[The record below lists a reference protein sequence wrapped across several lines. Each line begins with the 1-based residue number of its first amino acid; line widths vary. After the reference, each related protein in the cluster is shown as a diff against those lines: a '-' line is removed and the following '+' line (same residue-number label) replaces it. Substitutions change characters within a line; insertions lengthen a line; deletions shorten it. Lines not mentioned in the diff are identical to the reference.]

1 MNTLIF
7 IHGSGDSSLA
17 WHYQIEAFPQAKA
30 VDLPGHPQGEPC
42 PTIEQYTEWLNDY
55 ILSNEYEPVIL
66 AGHSMGGAIAQMYA
80 IKYPEKTT
88 ALILI
93 GTGAR
98 LRVDPALLSML
109 RDGIANPEKWFN
121 DVVKPFYKDIPAEAK
136 EPILE
141 RIKEN
146 GAKVQLNDMLCCD
159 KFDIMDEV
167 EQIKVPTLI
176 ICGSKDIMTPPKYG
190 SYLASKI
197 NGAKLVIVD
206 EGGHWVFAEKPRAVN
221 QAIGE
226 FLVNLQ

>member
-1 MNTLIF
+1 MDTLIF

-17 WHYQIEAFPQAKA
+17 WHYQIQAFPQAKA

-42 PTIEQYTEWLNDY
+42 SSIEQYAEWLNDY
-55 ILSNEYEPVIL
+55 ILRNKYEPAIL
-66 AGHSMGGAIAQMYA
+66 AGHSMGGAIAQMHA
-80 IKYPEKTT
+80 LKYPENTT

-98 LRVDPALLSML
+98 LRVDPALLSMIG
-109 RDGIANPEKWFN
+109 DGIANPEKWFN
-121 DVVKPFYKDIPAEAK
+121 DLVKPFYKDIPAEAK
-136 EPILE
+136 EPILK

-146 GAKVQLNDMLCCD
+146 GAKVQLNDLLCCD

-176 ICGSKDIMTPPKYG
+176 ICGSKDIMTPPKYS

-197 NGAKLVIVD
+197 NGAKLVVVD
-206 EGGHWVFAEKPRAVN
+206 EAGHLVFSEKPQAVN

-226 FLVNLQ
+226 FLANLQ

>member
-55 ILSNEYEPVIL
+55 ILSNKYEPAIL
-66 AGHSMGGAIAQMYA
+66 AGHSMGGAIAQMHA
-80 IKYPEKTT
+80 IKHPENTT

-98 LRVDPALLSML
+98 LRVDPALLSMIGG
-109 RDGIANPEKWFN
+109 GITNPEKWFN
-121 DVVKPFYKDIPAEAK
+121 DVVKPFYKDVPAEAK

-159 KFDIMDEV
+159 KFDIMDEL
-167 EQIKVPTLI
+167 EQIRVPTLI
-176 ICGSKDIMTPPKYG
+176 ICGSKDILTPPKYS
-190 SYLASKI
+190 SYLASRI

-206 EGGHWVFAEKPRAVN
+206 EGGHLVFGEKPRAVN

>member
-42 PTIEQYTEWLNDY
+42 PSIEQYTEWLNDY
-55 ILSNEYEPVIL
+55 ILSNEYEPAIL
-66 AGHSMGGAIAQMYA
+66 AGHSMGGAIAQMHA
-80 IKYPEKTT
+80 IKYPENTT

-98 LRVDPALLSML
+98 LRVDPALLSMIG
-109 RDGIANPEKWFN
+109 DGIANPEKWFN
-121 DVVKPFYKDIPAEAK
+121 GLVKPLYKDIPAEAK

-159 KFDIMDEV
+159 KFDIMDKV

-176 ICGSKDIMTPPKYG
+176 ICGSKDILTPPKYS

-206 EGGHWVFAEKPRAVN
+206 EGGHLVFGEKPRAVN

-226 FLVNLQ
+226 FLANLR

>member
-42 PTIEQYTEWLNDY
+42 HTIEQYVEWLNDY
-55 ILSNEYEPVIL
+55 ILRNKYEPAIL
-66 AGHSMGGAIAQMYA
+66 AGHSMGGAIAQMHA
-80 IKYPEKTT
+80 IKYPENTT

-98 LRVDPALLSML
+98 LRVNPALLSII
-109 RDGIANPEKWFN
+109 RDSIANPEKWFN
-121 DVVKPFYKDIPAEAK
+121 NLVKPFYKDILAEAK

-146 GAKVQLNDMLCCD
+146 GAKVQLSDMLCCD

-176 ICGSKDIMTPPKYG
+176 ICSSKDILTPPKYS

-206 EGGHWVFAEKPRAVN
+206 EGGHLVFGEKPQAVN

>member
-1 MNTLIF
+1 MSTLIF
-7 IHGSGDSSLA
+7 IPGSGDSSLA
-17 WHYQIEAFPQAKA
+17 WHYQVEAFPQAKA

-55 ILSNEYEPVIL
+55 ILSNKYEPAIL
-66 AGHSMGGAIAQMYA
+66 AGHSMGGAIAQMHA
-80 IKYPEKTT
+80 IKYPENTT

-98 LRVDPALLSML
+98 LRVDPALLSMIGG
-109 RDGIANPEKWFN
+109 GITNPEKWFN
-121 DVVKPFYKDIPAEAK
+121 DVVKPFYKDVPAEAK

-159 KFDIMDEV
+159 KFDIMDEL
-167 EQIKVPTLI
+167 EQIRVPTLI
-176 ICGSKDIMTPPKYG
+176 ICGSKDILTPPKYS
-190 SYLASKI
+190 SYLASRI

-206 EGGHWVFAEKPRAVN
+206 EGGHLVFGEKPRAVN

-226 FLVNLQ
+226 FLANLQ

>member
-1 MNTLIF
+1 MDTLIF

-30 VDLPGHPQGEPC
+30 VDLPGHPEGEPC
-42 PTIEQYTEWLNDY
+42 PTIEQYTEWLSDY
-55 ILSNEYEPVIL
+55 ILSNKYEPAIL
-66 AGHSMGGAIAQMYA
+66 AGHSMGGAIAQMHA
-80 IKYPEKTT
+80 IKHPENTT

-98 LRVDPALLSML
+98 LRVDPALLSMIG
-109 RDGIANPEKWFN
+109 DGIANPEKWFN
-121 DVVKPFYKDIPAEAK
+121 DVVKPFYKDILAEAK
-136 EPILE
+136 EPILK

-159 KFDIMDEV
+159 KFDIMDEL

-176 ICGSKDIMTPPKYG
+176 ICGSKDILTPPKYS

-197 NGAKLVIVD
+197 SGAKLVIVD
-206 EGGHWVFAEKPRAVN
+206 EGGHLVFGEKPRAVN
-221 QAIGE
+221 QAIDE